1 MFDRTPEQQEKIDKA
16 LAACWEQ
23 INAGGCDR
31 QARID
36 ASIDHR
42 LERHYRKLSGITGY
56 KGKAEID
63 EEKARE
69 SMGYGTG
76 RRQSD

>member
-1 MFDRTPEQQEKIDKA
+1 MNNKHPTKEAA

-31 QARID
+31 KARMQ

-42 LERHYRKLSGITGY
+42 VEQHYRMLAGITGY
-56 KGKAEID
+56 KGKAKID

-76 RRQSD
+76 RRQGD

>member
-1 MFDRTPEQQEKIDKA
+1 MNKHPTKEAA

-23 INAGGCDR
+23 IKAGGCDR
-31 QARID
+31 QARMD

-42 LERHYRKLSGITGY
+42 FEQYYRKLAGITGY
-56 KGKAEID
+56 KGKTEVN